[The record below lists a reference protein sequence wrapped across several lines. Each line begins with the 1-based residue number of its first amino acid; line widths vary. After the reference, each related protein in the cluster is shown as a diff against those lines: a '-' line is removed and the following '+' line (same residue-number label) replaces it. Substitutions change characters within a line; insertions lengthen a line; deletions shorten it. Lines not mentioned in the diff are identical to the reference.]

1 MLILKSIE
9 HKFLCS
15 FIILYNDGFI
25 MMHLKAGFKMK
36 NSKIVILNLFIIVTL
51 ILLGSHVSGAQPL
64 LDQPTIKGLRLGE
77 ILEYSIKVKGI
88 PAGSQIM
95 QVKDKRVIGGR
106 EVYHLEARSYAN
118 KFFSLFYQFDDQ
130 VESYVVKDS
139 IYPLKFFRNLVD
151 GGYRGNTSIDIDD
164 SKRIVRIVKN
174 MKRYEFNIPKGIQD
188 ELSML
193 YFVRTKDIEVGKK
206 YEFPAIMGT
215 KIYNIDLEVLRTE
228 YINTIFGKTKTFV
241 IKSVVGDVI
250 FWVTQDDNRILV
262 KLETGTKLG
271 KLVAELKS
279 IS

>member
-1 MLILKSIE
+1 MLFVFLYKWCWFFMMQLKSNI
-9 HKFLCS
+9 
-15 FIILYNDGFI
+15 N
-25 MMHLKAGFKMK
+25 MK
-36 NSKIVILNLFIIVTL
+36 NKSRRSVIFILSIMVTS
-51 ILLGSHVSGAQPL
+51 ILLGPLVSGAQPL
-64 LDQPTIKGLRLGE
+64 LEQPNIKKGFRLGE
-77 ILEYSIKVKGI
+77 TLEYTVKVRGI

-95 QVKDKRVIGGR
+95 QIVDKRMVGGR
-106 EVYHLEARSYAN
+106 EVYHLEAKSQAN
-118 KFFSLFYQFDDQ
+118 KFFSLFYQFEDQ
-130 VESYVVKDS
+130 FESYVLKDKM
-139 IYPLKFFRNLVD
+139 YPIRFTRNIID
-151 GGYRGNTSIDIDD
+151 GGYRGNLSIDIDD
-164 SKRIVRIVKN
+164 GKRTAKIVKN
-174 MKRYEFNIPKGIQD
+174 NKRREMNVPKGVQD

-193 YFVRTKDIEVGKK
+193 YFVRTKDIEVGKD

-215 KIYNIDLEVLRTE
+215 KIYNVDLVVLRTE